1 MGLFDKKFCDI
12 CGEKIGLL
20 GNRKLE
26 DGNLCKD
33 CAKKLSPFFDERRHS
48 TVDQIKQQLEYREQ
62 NKQVLAG
69 FSSTR
74 CFGEGKK
81 IYLDQRNGTFVV
93 SRLSPGNWSEENPDV
108 IQLSQISSINLDVD
122 EDRDEIYTQGK
133 DGQRV
138 SYTPPRYKY
147 YYNFDLKF
155 IVNHPYF
162 DDFTVRLNDSR
173 VEGMG
178 TMEYNRYQQ
187 MAMEVINTL
196 LPSQAMPN
204 MGMPMNNG
212 MNMGMNNGM
221 LMNNGYAPA
230 NGMGMGMNN
239 GMPMNNGYA
248 PANGMGM
255 NNGMPMNNGYAPAN
269 GMGMNNGMPMN
280 NGYAPANGMGM
291 NNGYNQPMNN
301 GYNQQM
307 NQGYNQQPAYG
318 QPAQP
323 QQGLM
328 CPFCGAPYTGSDFCT
343 ACGAKMP
350 G

>member
-122 EDRDEIYTQGK
+122 EDKDEIYTQGK

-255 NNGMPMNNGYAPAN
+255 NNGMPMNNGYN
-269 GMGMNNGMPMN
+269 QQMNNGYNQPMN
-280 NGYAPANGMGM
+280 NGYGQHM
-291 NNGYNQPMNN
+291 NQGYAQPMNN

-307 NQGYNQQPAYG
+307 NQGYNQQPQFG

-323 QQGLM
+323 QAQGQ
-328 CPFCGAPYTGSDFCT
+328 CPFCGAPLTGSAFCT
-343 ACGAKMP
+343 ACGAKLTD
-350 G
+350 